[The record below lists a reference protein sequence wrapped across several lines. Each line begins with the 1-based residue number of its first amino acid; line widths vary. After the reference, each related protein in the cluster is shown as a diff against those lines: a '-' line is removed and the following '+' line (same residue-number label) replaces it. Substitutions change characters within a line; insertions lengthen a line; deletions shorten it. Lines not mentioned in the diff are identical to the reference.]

1 MSNFASYLWI
11 PSVTGATAQIAQT
24 QTLAGAGN
32 LSLNGSLVS
41 NGVVSLTNIARSVA
55 IQSANNLSGIQV
67 IVTGTYFGFPVTSS
81 FAGPGAGLT
90 VNSPIFFDTI
100 TNIAVSGAANGIS
113 AGLGMTGQTAW
124 FSINEY
130 SDQNIMTSMNILSA
144 ANTVNYSIRVG
155 QEKFNLSSVK
165 FAADGTITSPYMGL
179 VGTANQVASS
189 YAGNQFTG
197 KYMTINILTPAS
209 NPTTTAGNFLATIYQ
224 PYGRRAA

>member
-24 QTLAGAGN
+24 QTLADAGN

-55 IQSANNLSGIQV
+55 IRSTNNLSGIQV

-81 FAGPGAGLT
+81 FAGPNVNT
-90 VNSPIFFDTI
+90 INSPIFFDTI
-100 TNIAVSGAANGIS
+100 TNIAVSGAANAIS
-113 AGLGMTGQTAW
+113 VGLGMTGQTAW
-124 FSINEY
+124 FNINEY
-130 SDQNIMTSMNILSA
+130 SDQDIITSMNILST
-144 ANTVNYSIRVG
+144 ANTVNYSIRMG

-165 FAADGTITSPYMGL
+165 FAADGTISSPYMGIL
-179 VGTANQVASS
+179 GTVNQVASS
-189 YAGNQFTG
+189 YTSNQFTG
-197 KYMTINILTPAS
+197 KYMTINILMAAS
-209 NPTTTAGNFLATIYQ
+209 NPTTIAGNFLATIYQ